1 MGGRLDPAVASVR
14 LAVRQSL
21 ADVGPG
27 STVLVAVSGGADSL
41 ALAAATAFEAPRSG
55 VRAGAV
61 VVDHGLQ
68 PGSGAVARAA
78 AEQAR
83 VLGLA
88 PVEVLKV
95 SVGTV
100 GGSEG
105 AARTARYEALHDAA
119 RRHGATSVLLA
130 HTLDDQAETVLLGL
144 GRGSGPRAVAA
155 MAPVDGVLR
164 RPLLAIGRTETRR
177 VCDASG
183 LVPWDDPQNSDPVFT
198 RVRVRHGA
206 LPALETALGPGV
218 SEALARTADLMRADA
233 DALDA
238 LAADAHAA
246 ASVAD
251 GGLDVLRLAAL
262 PPALRTRVIRR
273 AALAAGCPASDLAA
287 VHVFAVDRLVTSWHG
302 QERLDLPGGVGV
314 TRTGGTL
321 SFVRAGPSP
330 RPPAVPE
337 R

>member
-1 MGGRLDPAVASVR
+1 
-14 LAVRQSL
+14 
-21 ADVGPG
+21 
-27 STVLVAVSGGADSL
+27 
-41 ALAAATAFEAPRSG
+41 
-55 VRAGAV
+55 
-61 VVDHGLQ
+61 
-68 PGSGAVARAA
+68 
-78 AEQAR
+78 
-83 VLGLA
+83 
-88 PVEVLKV
+88 
-95 SVGTV
+95 
-100 GGSEG
+100 
-105 AARTARYEALHDAA
+105 
-119 RRHGATSVLLA
+119 
-130 HTLDDQAETVLLGL
+130 
-144 GRGSGPRAVAA
+144 
-155 MAPVDGVLR
+155 
-164 RPLLAIGRTETRR
+164 
-177 VCDASG
+177 
-183 LVPWDDPQNSDPVFT
+183 
-198 RVRVRHGA
+198 
-206 LPALETALGPGV
+206 
-218 SEALARTADLMRADA
+218 MRADA